1 MFEAVKEFNGKKE
14 NGLKGSMK
22 KSSFYV
28 IFVTVIAAI
37 GGLLFGFDTA
47 IVAGATRYLKDQFA
61 LSSIQEGWAV
71 SVVLVGCMFGAGI
84 SGPISDRIGRKR
96 FMLVSAVLFLVSA
109 VGCAL
114 PRTMTEFVVFR
125 FVGGLGIGSASILA
139 PLYIA
144 EIAPA
149 RIRGALISVN
159 QMAIVTGILLAY
171 FVNWAF
177 AGVGPSNWR
186 WMYAAGALPS
196 VIFFILLLR
205 VPESPRWLVKQ
216 GRESEALG
224 VLSRV
229 NTADLAAAEVS
240 SIKETLATEKGSL
253 AELFRPGF
261 RRALLIAVVLAIL
274 QQITGINAVLYYAP
288 RIFER
293 AGFTRMS
300 AIGQSTIVGFVNML
314 FTIVAIVLVDRIGRK
329 PLLLTAAGGMGVSL
343 LLLGAAFRS
352 QAFSGPLILGLILLY
367 IAFFAMAMGPI
378 VWVVMAEIFPTRM
391 RGSAMAIATVIL
403 WVSDFAVTLS
413 FPVIA
418 DRLNE
423 STAFWLYAAMCAVD
437 FVFMLA
443 FLPETKGKTLE
454 EIEKRWIKER

>member
-1 MFEAVKEFNGKKE
+1 
-14 NGLKGSMK
+14 MK
-22 KSSFYV
+22 KNAFYV
-28 IFVTVIAAI
+28 IFISVIAAI

-71 SVVLVGCMFGAGI
+71 SVVLIGCMFGAGI
-84 SGPISDRIGRKR
+84 SGPVSDRIGRKR

-159 QMAIVTGILLAY
+159 QMAIVTGILIAY

-224 VLSRV
+224 VLRRV

-240 SIKETLATEKGSL
+240 SIKNTLAKEKGSL

-403 WVSDFAVTLS
+403 WISDFAVTLS

-437 FVFMLA
+437 FVFMFF

-454 EIEKRWIKER
+454 EIETRWIKER

>member
-1 MFEAVKEFNGKKE
+1 
-14 NGLKGSMK
+14 MK
-22 KSSFYV
+22 KSSFYI

-61 LSSIQEGWAV
+61 LTSIQEGWAV
-71 SVVLVGCMFGAGI
+71 SVVLIGCMFGAGI
-84 SGPISDRIGRKR
+84 SGTISDRIGRKR

-114 PRTMTEFVVFR
+114 PRTIAEFVVFR
-125 FVGGLGIGSASILA
+125 FIGGLGIGSASILA
-139 PLYIA
+139 PLYIS

-149 RIRGALISVN
+149 RIRGALVSVN

-196 VIFFILLLR
+196 VIFFLLLLR
-205 VPESPRWLVKQ
+205 IPESPRWLVKQ

-229 NTADLAAAEVS
+229 TPADLAAAEVS
-240 SIKETLATEKGSL
+240 SIKETLAMEKGSL

-437 FVFMLA
+437 FVFMFF

>member
-1 MFEAVKEFNGKKE
+1 
-14 NGLKGSMK
+14 MK
-22 KSSFYV
+22 KSSFYI

-61 LSSIQEGWAV
+61 LTSIQEGWAV
-71 SVVLVGCMFGAGI
+71 SVVLIGCMFGAGI
-84 SGPISDRIGRKR
+84 SGTISDRIGRKR

-114 PRTMTEFVVFR
+114 PRTIAEFVVFR
-125 FVGGLGIGSASILA
+125 FIGGLGIGSASILA
-139 PLYIA
+139 PLYIS

-149 RIRGALISVN
+149 RIRGALVSVN
-159 QMAIVTGILLAY
+159 QLAIVTGILLAY

-240 SIKETLATEKGSL
+240 SIKEALVMEKGSL

-300 AIGQSTIVGFVNML
+300 AIGQSTIVGFVNIL

-437 FVFMLA
+437 FVFMFF